1 MPHQPN
7 RAGSPAREL
16 SMQLADRVEAVCR
29 HYLSNGRRFGGYWI
43 VGDTSNAKGRS
54 LFVRL
59 TGPIQGKGARGH
71 WQDSATDEHGDLLD
85 LIAAREGHR
94 RLSETL
100 AEARR
105 FLGQPELSHEDG
117 FAREPDRKPRAN
129 TSVIASRIWS
139 EGLPL
144 AGTSAERYLTRR
156 NLNPPYPADL
166 RFHPRLEYR
175 CYQTGEITT
184 HPALLA
190 AVRDASGGL
199 RGIQRTWLAPEGGKA
214 LLADPRRS
222 LGHLHGNGVWLRH
235 DGPDAPTG
243 TLLIG
248 EGVETVL
255 SLRDVLPAGAL
266 VAALS
271 ASHLAGFTLP
281 PWVRHLIIAR
291 DNDPTGISAARK
303 LAARAEALGLSVTI
317 LRPVLK
323 DFNADLRQLGWKVL
337 ISTVQRQGPMFNR
350 CVESPSDVPSCALP
364 SWSQ

>member
-1 MPHQPN
+1 MSYHPN
-7 RAGSPAREL
+7 RAGSPARDL

-29 HYLSNGRRFGGYWI
+29 HYLSNGRRSGGYWI
-43 VGDTSNAKGRS
+43 VGDTANSKGRS

-59 TGPIQGKGARGH
+59 IGPAIGKGAIGK

-94 RLSETL
+94 TLAETL

-105 FLGQPELSHEDG
+105 FLGMPERVHDDG
-117 FAREPDRKPRAN
+117 YARVQHHKLRAD
-129 TSVIASRIWS
+129 TSFIARRIWS

-144 AGTSAERYLTRR
+144 AGTQAETYLRSR
-156 NLNPPYPADL
+156 KLYPPYPADL
-166 RFHPRLEYR
+166 RFHRQLEYR
-175 CYQTGEITT
+175 DYTTGEITH

-199 RGIQRTWLAPEGGKA
+199 RGIQRTWLAPDDGKA

-222 LGHLHGNGVWLRH
+222 LGYLHGNGTWLRH
-235 DGPDAPTG
+235 GG
-243 TLLIG
+243 MLCHEVSERHSGILLIG

-255 SLRDVLPAGAL
+255 SVRNLISASAPDAGLASCVEL

-271 ASHLAGFTLP
+271 ASHLAAFVLP
-281 PWVRHLIIAR
+281 RHVRHLIIAR
-291 DNDPTGISAARK
+291 DNDPAGLRAARK
-303 LAARAEALGLSVTI
+303 LATRAADTSIPVTI

-323 DFNADLRQLGWKVL
+323 DFNADLRQLGRDVL
-337 ISTVQRQGPMFNR
+337 NSTIQRQWPQLL
-350 CVESPSDVPSCALP
+350 AA
-364 SWSQ
+364 